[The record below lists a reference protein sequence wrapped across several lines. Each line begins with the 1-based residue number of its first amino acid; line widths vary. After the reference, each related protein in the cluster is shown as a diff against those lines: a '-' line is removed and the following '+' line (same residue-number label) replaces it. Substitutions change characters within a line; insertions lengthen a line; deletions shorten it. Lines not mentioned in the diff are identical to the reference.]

1 MSVTDESI
9 EARIAVLDE
18 LAQCHTD
25 CYDDSGKI
33 STSLLSREGL
43 TDALLTLYEECCRYR
58 LLTNKHVAAFVAK
71 YGKTIDE
78 LRKLRILVSDF
89 EVKDIIGRGHFGD
102 VQVVRDKHTETVYA
116 MKTLRKHE
124 TLSQPEITFFEEE
137 RDIMAKATSPWITK
151 LHYAFQ
157 DSLALYLIMEFHAGG
172 DLLSLLSRH
181 DDIFEEKMA
190 RFYLAEIVLASNDLH
205 KMGYVHRDLKPE
217 NVLIDCTGHIKLA
230 DFGSAAKLSA
240 AGTVSSKMPVG
251 TPDYVSP
258 ELLNA
263 MNSDTVNTYGREVDW
278 WSLGVCMYEMLF
290 GKTPFTDES
299 GSMVATYSNIMN
311 YKACLKYPSSPFISS
326 EAKSLMGGLLQDTNK
341 RLDYAAIRKHPF
353 FKLTNW
359 DRIRTETPPFVP
371 QLQGLDDTSNFEEFE
386 KIKSPPLF
394 DDHKN
399 EKEFSGKDLPF
410 VGFTYVE
417 KLNSNDKSKSS
428 LSAKTDKLDLSVR
441 QSIGGV
447 RQSIGG
453 DVSTSI
459 RELQRLRDKCKLLE
473 ESECTLRSS
482 VDHLKFELGDRE
494 DMVDKLTRESQ
505 TYQMDL
511 ETYIA
516 KSNRLSKQ
524 IEVMIE
530 ERASME
536 VMLGKIKCMNSEAEL
551 IEGDLHKMQMEELE
565 DIVGQLQEEKNAL
578 TRRLSQRDQQIATY
592 REQLEIAQKQAS
604 KLQFRMDKE
613 RRKSSDLQR
622 RDLALLESQDERWKG
637 ELEDK
642 THEIHELYKRIS
654 ELEELIEAYEGQ
666 EKEFMEREQALRQK
680 LSSQADSGTDNLD
693 IRVRVTTSPNK
704 DSRVSERIKELEG
717 IVDKQEHDYE
727 VWLEREHEYKD
738 TIEKLKEELEARSEK
753 ARLSSEVRE
762 TMATQVHMYKEEVH
776 SQREIIKELRENVQ
790 LVLSENTP
798 NNTERKSALEKQIK
812 GLEEQIECY
821 RDDKRHLMSEV
832 SRFREE
838 SGDRQFKIAELERT
852 TSRQS
857 CKIERLERQLEKSR
871 EKEID
876 LRLKRRE
883 LTDIRIKIAEER
895 IADVEKEKFKVER
908 QLKDITKQLDE
919 LKDKQTDLSD
929 KAMSTTSKV
938 MVENLELK
946 TKMDDV
952 NRNVEKMEKQISK
965 CERHIGEL
973 EEDIA
978 AKNKELAHL
987 KTVRT
992 EKQELERKVMDL
1004 EFDLKQ
1010 KEKKVL
1016 ETSEKEQQVT
1026 KLEREKQN
1034 FETKI
1039 KSMENEIQEIKCKE
1053 RSVTMRR
1060 SKMEDVEDL
1069 KQEKRFLES
1078 KVSNLQRQVEN
1089 ADQKT
1094 LKLEKELGS
1103 AKEAAEK
1110 VKVLE
1115 AEISI
1120 LKKEQSRLQDE
1131 LQSER
1136 VTHEKQLK
1144 SQAMSRRDAQIA
1156 EDNLDKE
1163 KEKNDSVRS
1172 RLQKELHESNL
1183 ALSEARSLLSAT
1195 QRQEKATRDTLEGDI
1210 RELRQRIFLLEKEKG
1225 LNEDN
1230 NKKEE
1235 AEKAAAQCE
1244 ALEKRVKEAE
1254 SRVGASQRE
1263 KTAGLMERQLLKD
1276 SLAQKEHQCQLEA
1289 QKADKYKSICT
1300 ELEAQI
1306 RDLEALTGEF
1316 EEREAQWKRERTT
1329 YEKAVEERE
1338 NDLEGA
1344 NQRLNVLKQFRQ
1356 NSAEMAAGVKDQL
1369 EKARLKHQAD
1379 IDTLKRQMADIN
1391 KETQRQQLRV
1401 SDLESQNSK
1410 LHSLVDQQKAVL
1422 TASDEENRRL
1432 KEEISKVLT
1441 ENQETKRSNLKL
1453 RQNLEEAVDKLELI
1467 FGEKIDLENFTE
1479 ALQGLHFLEKY
1490 RFESTIDQQMKLID
1504 YLQELWQDS
1513 MANKKKKGGKF
1524 FAKSG
1529 GKDAMGTLPVMG
1541 DLQTILDNE
1550 LKKSRQLQ
1558 EQLDRLRA
1566 ENYKQAN
1573 ELLKLKG
1580 TLREKMVADSTNMM
1594 TPNIKAQVQ
1603 VLIRTPAPHQTSG
1616 KPLLTPS
1623 VKKSHQ
1629 ALALSSAPTP
1639 QRIQHKIPHRFVT
1652 GLNTRATK
1660 CGVCLGSVPFVK
1672 QASKCQECSM
1682 VCHVKCSNIAQP
1694 TCGLPTEYVRH
1705 FTSMMDKGPTQLP
1718 RNTVGSPV
1726 EGGEEGI
1733 SMTGWLKVPRSS
1745 KQPGWER
1752 RYAKMEGNILL
1763 LFYEDNDA
1771 NPCDTFDLVPPET
1784 DVTVHSAVSA
1794 AELPS
1799 LANSD
1804 LPYVFRLEH
1813 EPLTTCWPGRVLYL
1827 MAPGFPEKQQWV
1839 ASLEAAIKHL
1849 QKGDKVKRSKMEM
1862 TTLLDLS
1869 GDQRL
1874 ELNCSLLL
1882 SKQLTLLGADE
1893 GLFAVN
1899 VTRDPPV
1906 LTKLNTF
1913 ESVHHLKF
1921 IPQLSLIVL
1930 IMGKDR
1936 RILTIDKKLIQLR
1949 LGQSSG
1955 EETQPVHHNVV
1966 SDVVGCTVFDVGM
1979 CGDAVYMVVG
1989 MTEKILVMKYN
2000 PELRQFCVRKELS
2013 SMEPC
2018 SCVIVVEGFA
2028 IVGTDRFYKINLDH
2042 PSLLE
2047 FVDKKDSSLAFAAF
2061 GAATHH
2067 SYPLAVV
2074 QVSPEGLPLE
2084 FLLCFHEFGVYV
2096 DNKGRRSRPADMK
2109 WSCLPLSLAY
2119 KEPFLYVTYFTSVQ
2133 AITVPAS
2140 KQEIRGK
2147 QTSVDLVGPRYLGVA
2162 LEPCTVFVGSSNGV
2176 TTQML
2181 SLRGKDGTI
2190 ELPMGKEN
2198 RLGIRS
2204 AKKGDSSKSQ
2214 TYNVNKYK
2222 SPRLC
2227 RRLSLTSIDSNSS
2240 VSSSSTVSSYSSVQ
2254 TEL

>member
-1 MSVTDESI
+1 
-9 EARIAVLDE
+9 
-18 LAQCHTD
+18 
-25 CYDDSGKI
+25 
-33 STSLLSREGL
+33 
-43 TDALLTLYEECCRYR
+43 
-58 LLTNKHVAAFVAK
+58 
-71 YGKTIDE
+71 GKTIDE

-102 VQVVRDKHTETVYA
+102 VQVVRDKHTET
-116 MKTLRKHE
+116 
-124 TLSQPEITFFEEE
+124 ITFFEEE

-565 DIVGQLQEEKNAL
+565 
-578 TRRLSQRDQQIATY
+578 
-592 REQLEIAQKQAS
+592 
-604 KLQFRMDKE
+604 E

-680 LSSQADSGTDNLD
+680 LSSQADSGTDNL
-693 IRVRVTTSPNK
+693 
-704 DSRVSERIKELEG
+704 ELEG

-776 SQREIIKELRENVQ
+776 SQREIIK
-790 LVLSENTP
+790 
-798 NNTERKSALEKQIK
+798 

-838 SGDRQFKIAELERT
+838 SGDRQFKIAELER
-852 TSRQS
+852 
-857 CKIERLERQLEKSR
+857 
-871 EKEID
+871 
-876 LRLKRRE
+876 
-883 LTDIRIKIAEER
+883 IAEER

-1103 AKEAAEK
+1103 AKEAAE
-1110 VKVLE
+1110 
-1115 AEISI
+1115 
-1120 LKKEQSRLQDE
+1120 
-1131 LQSER
+1131 
-1136 VTHEKQLK
+1136 
-1144 SQAMSRRDAQIA
+1144 
-1156 EDNLDKE
+1156 KE

-1479 ALQGLHFLEKY
+1479 ALQG
-1490 RFESTIDQQMKLID
+1490 
-1504 YLQELWQDS
+1504 
-1513 MANKKKKGGKF
+1513 GKF

-1573 ELLKLKG
+1573 E
-1580 TLREKMVADSTNMM
+1580 
-1594 TPNIKAQVQ
+1594 
-1603 VLIRTPAPHQTSG
+1603 
-1616 KPLLTPS
+1616 
-1623 VKKSHQ
+1623 
-1629 ALALSSAPTP
+1629 
-1639 QRIQHKIPHRFVT
+1639 
-1652 GLNTRATK
+1652 
-1660 CGVCLGSVPFVK
+1660 
-1672 QASKCQECSM
+1672 
-1682 VCHVKCSNIAQP
+1682 
-1694 TCGLPTEYVRH
+1694 
-1705 FTSMMDKGPTQLP
+1705 
-1718 RNTVGSPV
+1718 
-1726 EGGEEGI
+1726 
-1733 SMTGWLKVPRSS
+1733 SS

-1893 GLFAVN
+1893 GLFA
-1899 VTRDPPV
+1899 
-1906 LTKLNTF
+1906 
-1913 ESVHHLKF
+1913 
-1921 IPQLSLIVL
+1921 
-1930 IMGKDR
+1930 
-1936 RILTIDKKLIQLR
+1936 LR

-2042 PSLLE
+2042 PSLL
-2047 FVDKKDSSLAFAAF
+2047 
-2061 GAATHH
+2061 
-2067 SYPLAVV
+2067 
-2074 QVSPEGLPLE
+2074 
-2084 FLLCFHEFGVYV
+2084 EFGVYV

>member
-78 LRKLRILVSDF
+78 LRKLRIQVSDF

-102 VQVVRDKHTETVYA
+102 VQVVRDKHTET
-116 MKTLRKHE
+116 
-124 TLSQPEITFFEEE
+124 ITFFEEE

-359 DRIRTETPPFVP
+359 DRIRIETPPFVP

-453 DVSTSI
+453 DVSTSV

-565 DIVGQLQEEKNAL
+565 
-578 TRRLSQRDQQIATY
+578 
-592 REQLEIAQKQAS
+592 
-604 KLQFRMDKE
+604 E

-680 LSSQADSGTDNLD
+680 LSSQADSGTDNL
-693 IRVRVTTSPNK
+693 
-704 DSRVSERIKELEG
+704 ELEG

-776 SQREIIKELRENVQ
+776 SQREIIK
-790 LVLSENTP
+790 
-798 NNTERKSALEKQIK
+798 

-838 SGDRQFKIAELERT
+838 SGDRQFKIAELER
-852 TSRQS
+852 S

-895 IADVEKEKFKVER
+895 IADVEKEKFKLER

-1136 VTHEKQLK
+1136 
-1144 SQAMSRRDAQIA
+1144 
-1156 EDNLDKE
+1156 E

-1316 EEREAQWKRERTT
+1316 EEREAQWKRERAT

-1391 KETQRQQLRV
+1391 KETQRQHLRV

-1479 ALQGLHFLEKY
+1479 ALQ
-1490 RFESTIDQQMKLID
+1490 
-1504 YLQELWQDS
+1504 
-1513 MANKKKKGGKF
+1513 GGKF

-1629 ALALSSAPTP
+1629 
-1639 QRIQHKIPHRFVT
+1639 HKIPHRFVT

-1705 FTSMMDKGPTQLP
+1705 FTSMMDKGPAPSP
-1718 RNTVGSPV
+1718 RNTVGSPL

-1893 GLFAVN
+1893 GLFA
-1899 VTRDPPV
+1899 
-1906 LTKLNTF
+1906 
-1913 ESVHHLKF
+1913 
-1921 IPQLSLIVL
+1921 
-1930 IMGKDR
+1930 
-1936 RILTIDKKLIQLR
+1936 LR

-2042 PSLLE
+2042 PSLL
-2047 FVDKKDSSLAFAAF
+2047 
-2061 GAATHH
+2061 
-2067 SYPLAVV
+2067 
-2074 QVSPEGLPLE
+2074 
-2084 FLLCFHEFGVYV
+2084 
-2096 DNKGRRSRPADMK
+2096 
-2109 WSCLPLSLAY
+2109 AY

-2147 QTSVDLVGPRYLGVA
+2147 QTSIDLVGPRYLGVA

-2190 ELPMGKEN
+2190 ELPIGKEN
-2198 RLGIRS
+2198 RLGVRS